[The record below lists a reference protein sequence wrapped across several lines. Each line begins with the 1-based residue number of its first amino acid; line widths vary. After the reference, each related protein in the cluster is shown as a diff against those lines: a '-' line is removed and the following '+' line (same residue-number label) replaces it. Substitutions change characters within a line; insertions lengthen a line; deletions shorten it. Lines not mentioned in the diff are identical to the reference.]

1 MSNFALIVFALFAL
15 TIARADNCGQIF
27 VKGLTDEEKQF
38 IVNKHNEIR
47 SWIVGGKVPGQ
58 PKGKNL
64 NVIGWDDYLASEAQK
79 ISDNCVMKHA
89 PVKDNRFYVGQNLAA
104 WSGTGPLNDSWLE
117 PFVMMWYNEYPK
129 FIYPNYING
138 AGHYTQVIWDK
149 TEYIGCGYTYYKKSP
164 TDWYEKLFVCNY
176 GPGGNILGVAPYEKA

>member
-64 NVIGWDDYLASEAQK
+64 NVIIGFTSVK
-79 ISDNCVMKHA
+79 IW
-89 PVKDNRFYVGQNLAA
+89 Q
-104 WSGTGPLNDSWLE
+104 
-117 PFVMMWYNEYPK
+117 
-129 FIYPNYING
+129 
-138 AGHYTQVIWDK
+138 
-149 TEYIGCGYTYYKKSP
+149 
-164 TDWYEKLFVCNY
+164 
-176 GPGGNILGVAPYEKA
+176 LGVVLAH